1 MESPIHSECP
11 SQSARASLIQ
21 SELGW
26 QTYSAWSTATAF
38 GTETHFET
46 AMPSQMCCAT
56 EFL

>member
-46 AMPSQMCCAT
+46 AMPSQMC
-56 EFL
+56 